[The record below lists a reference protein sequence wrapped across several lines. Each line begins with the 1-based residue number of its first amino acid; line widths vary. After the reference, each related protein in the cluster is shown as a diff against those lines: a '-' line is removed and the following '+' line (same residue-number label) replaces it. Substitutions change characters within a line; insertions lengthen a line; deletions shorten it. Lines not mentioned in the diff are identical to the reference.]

1 MARQGSRIFRYGRD
15 SGEVLLGGGAPRAWR
30 LEMREDSN
38 DRGMFVFS
46 ARERRER
53 RRAQRIGYYMFAGGM
68 RQHAHSGADT
78 LQTLRKRAAVRIM
91 LALAALWLAFRWLPL
106 D

>member
-15 SGEVLLGGGAPRAWR
+15 SGEVLLDEGAPRAWR
-30 LEMREDSN
+30 LEMREDSG
-38 DRGMFVFS
+38 DRGMSVFS
-46 ARERRER
+46 DRERREQ
-53 RRAQRIGYYMFAGGM
+53 RRARRIGYYMFAGGM
-68 RQHAHSGADT
+68 RQHAKSGADT
-78 LQTLRKRAAVRIM
+78 LRARRRRTAVRIM